1 MLFCGGVRQTLAILQ
16 RYIPLGINEVPKG
29 TSVLDWTV
37 PREWNIRDAYVAR
50 QDGTCIVDFGA
61 NNLHVV
67 QYSRPID
74 AIMPLAKLRPHLHSL
89 PDQPD
94 WIPYRT
100 SYYSEN
106 WGFCLT
112 HRRRYRDAREVV
124 VSERGM
130 ADMAGKQDRV
140 VGLPLY
146 RQLAVTEMAGR
157 QIGVDDDPIEPVRQ
171 TR

>member
-1 MLFCGGVRQTLAILQ
+1 MFFCGGVRQTVAILQ
-16 RYIPLGINEVPKG
+16 LDIPLGINEVPKG
-29 TSVLDWTV
+29 TLFLDWTV

-50 QDGTCIVDFGA
+50 QDCTHIVHFGA

-74 AIMPLAKLRPHLHSL
+74 AIMPLAKLRPYLHGL

-94 WIPYRT
+94 WMPYRT

-106 WGFCLT
+106 WGFGLT

-130 ADMAGKQDRV
+130 ADMAGKQDRL
-140 VGLPLY
+140 VGPPN
-146 RQLAVTEMAGR
+146 RR
-157 QIGVDDDPIEPVRQ
+157 R
-171 TR
+171 